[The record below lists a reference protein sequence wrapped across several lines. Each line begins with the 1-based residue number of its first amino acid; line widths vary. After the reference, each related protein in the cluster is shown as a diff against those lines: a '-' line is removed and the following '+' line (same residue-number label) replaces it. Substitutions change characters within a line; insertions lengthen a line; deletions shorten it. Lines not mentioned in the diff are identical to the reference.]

1 MKKNATPTLQGRW
14 WLKELPEGLK
24 SAKPF
29 AQALDAL
36 ETADGKATEGDL
48 KAIAAATKALDAV
61 EDRLSPLRK
70 EVEQQLKAAGKSPA
84 AEPLQNTLA
93 ALTQT
98 TRLLS
103 GTREGLLK
111 RSKAAPAGA
120 ADKSEAQDD
129 AEITGLADPVAY
141 QAQLKSGLMRLKR
154 GPMQFAAGL
163 AKTAEEH
170 RFLVHPRQSGRAL
183 AKLIQKES
191 AATRVTWGQA
201 FADPDKPTEIVLAV
215 ESKVLSGLRKQL
227 ALVLKLNKPLPYT
240 TVRIQLD
247 GKEVDDEAQE
257 FADGP
262 DQETPGAATQA
273 PTAPP
278 KAPPAEGLALRQ
290 EMQALGPALK
300 ALIAQKPAAADT
312 ISKSIGQF
320 DAAVKAAQWDLA
332 RNILAALRKATGAS
346 PVPVAG
352 GVAKTAEPAASPA
365 ATPPTRSA
373 TGAVNYAKARLA
385 WVAARQKVH
394 GELQKLRTE
403 IRNTFADE
411 EEPTFPDLEKRLK
424 GLDAILE
431 TLNESLADTLDAAL
445 NAGQDEALRSEHH
458 RHAQAQIGEFLAY
471 VDSDPLLSAIDA
483 NPFVPVTVHT
493 LLHSTL
499 KALSQALRT

>member
-36 ETADGKATEGDL
+36 EAADGKAEAGDL
-48 KAIAAATKALDAV
+48 KAATMATKAVDAV
-61 EDRLSPLRK
+61 EARLATLRK
-70 EVEQQLKAAGKSPA
+70 EVEQQFKAAGKSPA

-93 ALTQT
+93 ALTQA

-103 GTREGLLK
+103 GARDGLIK
-111 RSKAAPAGA
+111 RGKAASAGA
-120 ADKSEAQDD
+120 ANKADAQDED
-129 AEITGLADPVAY
+129 EITGLADPAAY
-141 QAQLKSGLMRLKR
+141 QAQLKAGLMRLKR

-163 AKTAEEH
+163 AKTPEEH

-183 AKLIQKES
+183 AKLIQKDS
-191 AATRVTWGQA
+191 SATRVTWGQA

-227 ALVLKLNKPLPYT
+227 ALVLKLNKPLPYS

-257 FADGP
+257 FADGQGPEAP
-262 DQETPGAATQA
+262 DAPVQAATTSPQ
-273 PTAPP
+273 
-278 KAPPAEGLALRQ
+278 APPADALALRQ
-290 EMQALGPALK
+290 EMQALGPSLK

-320 DAAVKAAQWDLA
+320 DAAVKGAQWDLA
-332 RNILAALRKATGAS
+332 RSILAALRKATGTGPA
-346 PVPVAG
+346 PVAG
-352 GVAKTAEPAASPA
+352 STAKTAAPAPTSPQQA
-365 ATPPTRSA
+365 RSA

-385 WVAARQKVH
+385 WLAARQKVH

-403 IRNTFADE
+403 IRNTFANED
-411 EEPTFPDLEKRLK
+411 EPTFPDLENRLN
-424 GLDAILE
+424 GLDAILD
-431 TLNESLADTLDAAL
+431 TLDESLADTLDAAL
-445 NAGQDEALRSEHH
+445 NAGQDEVRRSEHH
-458 RHAQAQIGEFLAY
+458 RHAQAQITEFLAY